1 MSAFGGIY
9 EVCEWIQV
17 LGLDSQMPVS
27 FPPTLCLT
35 ARTDLGMLKSMH
47 LQGNG
52 KEARL
57 AGVLKRRG
65 RGGCEGERE
74 RGKTRALSY
83 ARVGRIRQYAGFTF
97 ARAHTHSHTRK
108 KTRTYAYANT
118 CTHIHATMSQQRVA
132 GEGGGCYRMY
142 IYACIRVFMYICVY
156 TYAYIYMYI
165 YVYTYK
171 RSFVQEDLLSHEYSP
186 SRPSVS

>member
-1 MSAFGGIY
+1 VVVRGKEKGGRREHFRTHALGAFDNM
-9 EVCEWIQV
+9 
-17 LGLDSQMPVS
+17 LGSL
-27 FPPTLCLT
+27 LH
-35 ARTDLGMLKSMH
+35 ARTH
-47 LQGNG
+47 
-52 KEARL
+52 
-57 AGVLKRRG
+57 
-65 RGGCEGERE
+65 
-74 RGKTRALSY
+74 
-83 ARVGRIRQYAGFTF
+83 I
-97 ARAHTHSHTRK
+97 HTQKK